1 MKRVIRFDRAFLA
14 AALISVALI
23 ALGIVGLA
31 TKGINLGVD
40 FQAGINQYVQLV
52 YPALDV
58 SYSGTGNAVLS
69 VSDTRAVLSFTGADV
84 ENRTIEYDLAAAG
97 TLADLASAFSSQPGV
112 SARTTDG
119 AGKPAAILVPTYQ
132 GDIRLAAEPVRLSR
146 EPETEAEFFAGMDK
160 VRAAAETIGSVSV
173 QSVGDRIRQQYVIRL
188 RDDGTDSKFSS
199 TSAERI
205 RTALETAFGAGR
217 VAVMKTDFV
226 GARFSKDLA
235 DNAWKLTLF
244 TVLAILAY
252 ATVRFKIQ
260 YALGAVLAIL
270 HDALIMIAFI
280 VWARIEF
287 NTSTLAAIL
296 TILGYSINDTIV
308 IFDRIREDRRLLPT
322 EPFHTVLNKSITETL
337 GRTVITTVTTMLA
350 VLSIFFFTSG
360 SIKDFALTLFV
371 GMVSGTYSTIF
382 IATAF
387 VAFWNDQAEKRK
399 KAQGPAPTAKKPGAA
414 PVLKPAK

>member
-14 AALISVALI
+14 TALISAALIAFGVL
-23 ALGIVGLA
+23 GLA

-52 YPALDV
+52 YPAFEV
-58 SYSGTGNAVLS
+58 SYAGTGNAVLS
-69 VSDTRAVLSFTGADV
+69 VGETRAVLVFSGADV
-84 ENRTIEYDLAAAG
+84 ENRTLEYDLASAG
-97 TLADLASAFSSQPGV
+97 TLADLAGALSSQPGV
-112 SARTTDG
+112 SVRILDG
-119 AGKPAAILVPTYQ
+119 PGKPASSLVPTYQ
-132 GDIRLAAEPVRLSR
+132 GDIRLAADPARLSR
-146 EPETEAEFFAGMDK
+146 EPDGEAELFAGMDK
-160 VRAAAETIGSVSV
+160 VRTAASTLGSVSV
-173 QSVGDRIRQQYVIRL
+173 QSIGERLKQQYIIRL
-188 RDDGTDSKFSS
+188 RDDGSDSRFSS

-205 RTALETAFGAGR
+205 RTALETAFGPGR

-252 ATVRFKIQ
+252 ATFRFKIQ
-260 YALGAVLAIL
+260 YALGAVLAII

-308 IFDRIREDRRLLPT
+308 IFDRIREDRRILPNET
-322 EPFHTVLNKSITETL
+322 FHMVLNKSITETL
-337 GRTVITTVTTMLA
+337 GRTVITTVTTLLA
-350 VLSIFFFTSG
+350 VLALYVFTTG
-360 SIKDFALTLFV
+360 SIQDFALALFV
-371 GMVSGTYSTIF
+371 GIVSGTYSTVF

-387 VAFWNDQAEKRK
+387 VAFWNDTAEKREK
-399 KAQGPAPTAKKPGAA
+399 SKTSAPAAKKPGTA
-414 PVLKPAK
+414 PLLKPAK